1 MSQTDNTLIQLFLPI
16 IQAGLIADGFSTVV
30 VQQANQ
36 PTQQGIPTAPTVYFY
51 KTHNVRYG
59 FLGRADEWDPIASR
73 MVHHERQYYETT
85 FRIQALVLQNV
96 KNPGYTAS
104 DLANEVASIMQSDS
118 TRTVLNS
125 QGVGILRIHEISNPY
140 FKDDRDNFEAL
151 PSFDFTLIYLNDRL
165 STTPIIDTYLYDIY
179 PV

>member
-1 MSQTDNTLIQLFLPI
+1 
-16 IQAGLIADGFSTVV
+16 
-30 VQQANQ
+30 
-36 PTQQGIPTAPTVYFY
+36 
-51 KTHNVRYG
+51 
-59 FLGRADEWDPIASR
+59 